1 MRPLALA
8 AVGLVVGMAVVGVV
22 ALVVLAAFLAQ

>member
-22 ALVVLAAFLAQ
+22 ALVILAAFLSQ